1 MPERFDFS
9 GYATR
14 NDIKCMDGRTI
25 RKDAFREC
33 NGTRVPLVWQHQ
45 HNESSNVLGHAILE
59 NRDDGVY
66 AYGYFND
73 TPSGRNARELVEHG
87 DVRALSIYANS
98 LKQKGGDVL
107 HGVIREVSLVLA
119 GANPGAFIDYLNL
132 EHGDNDD
139 FEDGEAIIYG
149 GSEVELFHEAE
160 ASTDDATEEIIAHAD
175 NNKEE
180 TKMADRTVQEV
191 FDGMTEEEKN
201 VVYFMIGQALEQ
213 GAAEHDAFYEE
224 DGDYMKHNAFEN
236 DAPTNYLSHAD
247 QELIFEDA
255 KRLGSLKAAVQQ
267 HMESG
272 VLSHAVYDDDGNVVD
287 YGIANIDYLFP
298 EAHELN
304 DSPDFIERDKD
315 WVSVVMNGVHHTPF
329 SRVKTTHANITMD
342 EARAKGYMKGNRKEE
357 EVFSLL
363 RRSVDPQT
371 VYKKQKLDRDDI
383 LDITD
388 LNVVAYIKS
397 EMRKQ
402 LDEECARAMLIGDG
416 RLGSDPDKIF
426 AQHVRP
432 ILGDDELYSIP
443 VHVTAGADAVATTKN
458 MIRAFIKARKNY
470 KGSGNLTFFTTE
482 DWLSEALLLED
493 GFGKSLYEDSAA
505 LAKKLRVSRIV
516 TVPVME
522 GITDENGHE
531 VAAIAVDLRD
541 YNVGADKG
549 GAVNM
554 FDDFD
559 IDYNQYKYLIETRFS
574 GMLIK
579 PFSAMV
585 VVIGGSATTYTEA
598 TATFAEETV
607 ASGANPKALGL
618 YEKVGDDYVR
628 TADTTKDGSK
638 TYYKC
643 TTNPKSSGWYVKQGA
658 LYTLTADTVYDPE
671 KVYYTRS

>member
-73 TPSGRNARELVEHG
+73 TPSGKNARELVEHG

-149 GSEVELFHEAE
+149 GSEVELSHEAE
-160 ASTDDATEEIIAHAD
+160 ASADDATEETISHAD
-175 NNKEE
+175 DNKEE
-180 TKMADRTVQEV
+180 TNMADRTVQEV

-315 WVSVVMNGVHHTPF
+315 WVGVVMNGVHHTPF

-342 EARAKGYMKGNRKEE
+342 EARAKGYMKGQRKEE

-443 VHVTAGADAVATTKN
+443 VHVTAGVDTVATTKN

-522 GITDENGHE
+522 GITDEDGNE

-598 TATFAEETV
+598 VATFAEETV
-607 ASGANPKALGL
+607 AAGANPKALGL

-628 TADTTKDGSK
+628 TADATKDNSK

-671 KVYYTRS
+671 KVYYTKS